1 MFVRLYNFS
10 TNINDYSHNGL
21 GSFDTI
27 QKSEVVEVLND
38 EYTLSM
44 SILKTDRL
52 AGKVLPN
59 MCIKAKP
66 NPFDAPQ
73 IFVVTRVNFKNA
85 STVDIE
91 ANHIKSL
98 YFNNVIYGDKI
109 DTGYAYT
116 GTPAAIMTQIEQD
129 SALPNV
135 FNFTSDIVTSGEIR
149 SGIESKTYGDLFTT
163 EGGMRDVFRGDLKF
177 DNFNVSFLSHR
188 GSEDAKRVLRTG
200 VNISQFSRETN
211 NFTEYTHVLPYAD
224 VPTVE
229 SEEDIQAVRLYG
241 AMARASTSNFFRVYP
256 KDFTNRFTKK
266 SGYVDPQSQSPHYQE
281 QIDLLTQYGQQYVT
295 SRPSIKTPSIN
306 ITVKIEPSNSG
317 LEDVALG
324 DKVKVIDE
332 QTNYAA
338 EHRIIKVAYDPV
350 MERYNSLELSSRK
363 YSLYNYLKGR

>member
-66 NPFDAPQ
+66 NPFDDPQ

-91 ANHIKSL
+91 ANHIKNL
-98 YFNNVIYGDKI
+98 YFNNVIYGDKTDEGI
-109 DTGYAYT
+109 TYT
-116 GTPAAIMTQIEQD
+116 GTPAAIMAQID
-129 SALPNV
+129 NDAVLPNI
-135 FNFTSDIVTSGEIR
+135 FNFTSDIVTSGSIR

-211 NFTEYTHVLPYAD
+211 NFTEYTHVLPFAD

-229 SEEDIQAVRLYG
+229 GYDLAQSVRLYG
-241 AMARASTSNFFRVYP
+241 NIARASQSNFSRIYL
-256 KDFTNRFTKK
+256 KDFTSRFTSKRGYVNPTTG
-266 SGYVDPQSQSPHYQE
+266 SGYTEARQN
-281 QIDLLTQYGQQYVT
+281 LTTWGGQYVT
-295 SRPSIKTPSIN
+295 NRPSIKTPSIN

-332 QTNYAA
+332 QTNYSA
-338 EHRIIKVAYDPV
+338 EHRIIKAAYDPV